1 METFLIRK
9 NNIKLH
15 FTKSNIVFEDNHLII
30 ANKPPGL
37 LVQGDKTGDKSLIDL
52 VKEYLKIEYSKRGNV
67 FLGLVNRIDRPTS
80 GIVILA
86 KTSKA
91 LSRMNSLIKNR
102 EIKKFYWV
110 IISKNFPNNDG
121 VLNGWFRKNSK
132 LNKSFVY
139 EKKVT
144 NSKSGSLKYTKIKD
158 FKRYSLFEI
167 DLETGR
173 HHQIRAQFSKLGY
186 PIVGDLKYGAKR
198 SLKDGSIYLHSRR
211 IIFEH
216 PIKKNK
222 IDLIAKPPR
231 NGLWTASL
239 FDLD

>member
-1 METFLIRK
+1 M
-9 NNIKLH
+9 H

-30 ANKPPGL
+30 INKPPGL

-52 VKEYLKIEYSKRGNV
+52 VKEYLKIQYSKKGNV

-80 GIVILA
+80 GIVILT

-110 IISKNFPNNDG
+110 IISKSFPENNG
-121 VLNGWFRKNSK
+121 VLKGWFRKNSK

-139 EKKVT
+139 EKKVA
-144 NSKSGSLKYTKIKD
+144 NSKLGSLKFDRVKD
-158 FKRYSLFEI
+158 FKKYSLFEI

-173 HHQIRAQFSKLGY
+173 HHQIRTQFSKLGY

-211 IIFEH
+211 ILFEH
-216 PIKKNK
+216 PIKKIK
-222 IDLIAKPPR
+222 IDLIAKPPM
-231 NGLWTASL
+231 NALWTASL
-239 FDLD
+239 FD

>member
-9 NNIKLH
+9 NNIKLS

-30 ANKPPGL
+30 ANKPPGI

-52 VKEYLKIEYSKRGNV
+52 VKEYLKFKYSKKGNV

-86 KTSKA
+86 ETSKA

-102 EIKKFYWV
+102 EINKFYWM
-110 IISKNFPNNDG
+110 IISKSFPNNDG

-144 NSKSGSLKYTKIKD
+144 NSKLGSLKYTKIKD

-167 DLETGR
+167 ELETWR
-173 HHQIRAQFSKLGY
+173 HHQIRAKFSKLGY

-239 FDLD
+239 FD

>member
-15 FTKSNIVFEDNHLII
+15 FTKSNVVFEDNHLII

-52 VKEYLKIEYSKRGNV
+52 VKEYLKVEYSKKGN
-67 FLGLVNRIDRPTS
+67 
-80 GIVILA
+80 VILA

-102 EIKKFYWV
+102 EIKKFYWI
-110 IISKNFPNNDG
+110 IISKNFPKNDG
-121 VLNGWFRKNSK
+121 ALNGWFRKNSK
-132 LNKSFVY
+132 QNKSFVY

-144 NSKSGSLKYTKIKD
+144 NSKLGSLKYTKIKD